1 MICFDSLR
9 YRYRPDMSPA
19 LDGVSFEIGRGSIH
33 GLLGPNGAGKT
44 TLISL
49 LAGLL
54 APQEGRI
61 TVDGQPLAVWRDG
74 RPGAIALVP
83 QDYAFYPMLTVAENL
98 DFFAGA
104 QGCARAERRK
114 NCAEAMAFASL
125 EAVADRRADEL
136 SGGLRRRLNLAIG
149 LTAAPEV
156 LLLDEPTAG
165 VDPQSR
171 HFLLEA
177 VKRFAAG
184 GGTVLYTSHYME
196 EVEAVCASLAIIDHG
211 KVLAAGSLSEI
222 GRGSAS
228 ALRLVFARPLPET
241 LVKDWRARFPDM
253 EIEMADK
260 IAVFPAFAVAELAP
274 LLAEL
279 NAAGVEAARLE
290 RVEYGAPDL
299 EQLFMQLT
307 HHSLRD

>member
-1 MICFDSLR
+1 MIRLDSLR
-9 YRYRPDMSPA
+9 YHYRPGAPPA
-19 LDGVSFEIGRGSIH
+19 LDGVSFDIGRGSIH

-54 APQEGRI
+54 APREGSI
-61 TVDGQPLAVWRDG
+61 TVDGQPLAVWRAG
-74 RPGAIALVP
+74 RLGAIALVP

-98 DFFAGA
+98 DFFAGV
-104 QGCARAERRK
+104 QGFPHAGRKK

-149 LTAAPEV
+149 LTGAPEV

-184 GGTVLYTSHYME
+184 
-196 EVEAVCASLAIIDHG
+196 
-211 KVLAAGSLSEI
+211 
-222 GRGSAS
+222 
-228 ALRLVFARPLPET
+228 
-241 LVKDWRARFPDM
+241 
-253 EIEMADK
+253 
-260 IAVFPAFAVAELAP
+260 
-274 LLAEL
+274 
-279 NAAGVEAARLE
+279 
-290 RVEYGAPDL
+290 
-299 EQLFMQLT
+299 
-307 HHSLRD
+307 